1 MPRLCIM
8 PGDGIGQEV
17 IPAAVAVLQ
26 AVIPDLET
34 VAAEA
39 GWACFLKHGASMPE
53 STLATIRDCGA
64 GLFGAVSS
72 PSHKVEGYRSAII
85 TMRQALDLYANIR
98 PVQSWPHVSPRPG
111 INMIIVRENTEGLY
125 SGRERIVDSEQW
137 SVNSGQWSVV
147 SGETNQSPI
156 SNLQSPIETAVAERV
171 ITRKASLRIAE
182 KTKQIMTSQNRQKLT
197 IVHKANILPLTDGLF
212 RDCVQEVFAEG
223 QGSKPALSQSKGW
236 QSCKVAK
243 PLRPPRLY
251 GLKLTNFLVDVA
263 ALKLVEDPERFDVV
277 VTTNL
282 FGDILSDVAS
292 YWGGGL
298 GFAPSLNWGDGIAVA
313 EPVHGSA
320 PDIAGQGIANPIAAI
335 LSAAML
341 ARYVWG
347 LEEAASKMETAV
359 SHTLTNHPHLKT
371 TQAITDAILHAL
383 RNN

>member
-1 MPRLCIM
+1 MPKLCVM

-34 VAAEA
+34 IEAEA

-85 TMRQALDLYANIR
+85 TMRQALNLYANIR
-98 PVQSWPHVSPRPG
+98 PVQSWPHVSPRPD

-125 SGRERIVDSEQW
+125 SGRERVEQSTINNQQSE
-137 SVNSGQWSVV
+137 
-147 SGETNQSPI
+147 I
-156 SNLQSPIETAVAERV
+156 IETAVAERV

-182 KTKQIMTSQNRQKLT
+182 KTRQIMTSQNREKLT
-197 IVHKANILPLTDGLF
+197 IVHKANVLPLTDGLF
-212 RDCVQEVFAEG
+212 RDCVKEVFESG
-223 QGSKPALSQSKGW
+223 
-236 QSCKVAK
+236 KVAELQGDK
-243 PLRPPRLY
+243 VSAPSAPLRFKIDEL
-251 GLKLTNFLVDVA
+251 LVDVA
-263 ALKLVEDPERFDVV
+263 ALKMLEDPERFDVV

-282 FGDILSDVAS
+282 FGDILSDAAS

-298 GFAPSLNWGDGIAVA
+298 GLAPSLNWGDGLAVA

-341 ARYVWG
+341 ARYVWNR
-347 LEEAASKMETAV
+347 EEAAVRLETAV

-383 RNN
+383 R